1 MTMNWMR
8 TMIYRAGALALICL
22 AGSGCMDF
30 RYVGQE
36 FAPTPENEPI
46 TYYTSRSEV
55 PVGKYGIIGRAEV
68 IAPDGTDGFDIQA
81 LLLQRAREYGADAVC
96 QVKAERIRVGAY
108 VFSAD
113 EYRGP
118 TPLESPGSLNPD
130 GSFDSQSSFGSVSDD
145 DEEIRYRYKV
155 EVKALFLKNKKQ
167 LTALLEERRR
177 ELDHLLAEGESADA
191 AEAVSEPAG
200 AAAKEEDAALP
211 AASGNIE
218 DAGEAAD
225 AENADDADDAD
236 DAAAAA
242 DGEDAAT
249 AAEAVASPT
258 PAGV

>member
-1 MTMNWMR
+1 MMKVMR
-8 TMIYRAGALALICL
+8 TIICHTGILLLLCLIGA
-22 AGSGCMDF
+22 GCMDF
-30 RYVGQE
+30 SYVGQE
-36 FAPTPENEPI
+36 FAPTPESEPV
-46 TYYTSRSEV
+46 TYYTGRSEV
-55 PVGKYGIIGRAEV
+55 PAGQYGIIGRAEV

-108 VFSAD
+108 FFSKD

-118 TPLESPGSLNPD
+118 TPMESPGGLNPD

-177 ELDHLLAEGESADA
+177 ELDHLLTEGESADA

-200 AAAKEEDAALP
+200 AAAKEEDSALP
-211 AASGNIE
+211 AASGDIE

-236 DAAAAA
+236 DAAN
-242 DGEDAAT
+242 GEDAAT
-249 AAEAVASPT
+249 AAEAMVSPA